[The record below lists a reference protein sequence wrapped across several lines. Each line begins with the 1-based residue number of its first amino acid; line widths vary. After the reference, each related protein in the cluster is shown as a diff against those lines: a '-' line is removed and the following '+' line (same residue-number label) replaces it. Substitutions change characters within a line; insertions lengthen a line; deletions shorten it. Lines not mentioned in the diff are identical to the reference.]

1 MANVMINGE
10 PAAADVGED
19 LLTVARRQGAVVGFL
34 CDGRGMCTTCQCQVI
49 AGAGELTAP
58 NEVER
63 AWLGEEQLARDERL
77 ACQARLAGEGPVA
90 VVTGAET
97 IRQQLRGVLAAGV
110 SPRAAIQLAGLVTGL
125 GASAAQVAR
134 GFPMNVL
141 RTWPRF
147 LEMPPHLPGITKYVV
162 DSGRVVTR
170 ALQPGAGEG
179 AAKDVAGPQSIV
191 IEDGSREAVGPG
203 ADI

>member
-19 LLTVARRQGAVVGFL
+19 LLTVARRQGAVIGFL
-34 CDGRGMCTTCQCQVI
+34 CDGRGMCTTCQCQVV
-49 AGAGELTAP
+49 AGAGELTPP

-63 AWLGEEQLARDERL
+63 TWLTEEQLGRDERL
-77 ACQARLAGEGPVA
+77 ACQARLAGEGAVA

-97 IRQQLRGVLAAGV
+97 IRQQLRSVIEAGV
-110 SPRAAIQLAGLVTGL
+110 SPRAAVQLAGLMSGL

-170 ALQPGAGEG
+170 AIQPGAGEG
-179 AAKDVAGPQSIV
+179 AAENLTARPVP